1 MNPKSW
7 VLSQAVGW
15 FGGQWRSWPKC
26 FGTKFA
32 DNARPKQAVQ
42 SSTKK
47 SFKCLWRSFGLYKI
61 VPKRPEMSS
70 GCYKSQSFFFP
81 KTSKNPIQAGNPK
94 LNDTSFTP
102 DEFARAKKIKSK
114 CSQPKYFWEEKGL
127 RLITAK
133 LQFMVFQKYCSEK
146 SEMHYWYIT
155 HDIKEISEKILK
167 FQQCVPSQNP
177 TNHPICCNLVFQ
189 CLCTEKK
196 IQKFQW
202 KFVKTLLINS
212 FKLYSAEP
220 YILIYTNIF
229 KYICSEMCR
238 NSFHSS
244 DWRILRNILT
254 GNFTTVKLE
263 YWCKEQ

>member
-81 KTSKNPIQAGNPK
+81 KTSKNPIQPGNPK

-146 SEMHYWYIT
+146 SEMHYWYII

-167 FQQCVPSQNP
+167 FQQCVPSQSP
-177 TNHPICCNLVFQ
+177 TNHPNYCHLIYQ
-189 CLCTEKK
+189 CLCTQKK
-196 IQKFQW
+196 ITPVPGLFSVLNFLPDRFGDFFGTKFSLRPVPRLFSVP
-202 KFVKTLLINS
+202 KNFETG
-212 FKLYSAEP
+212 
-220 YILIYTNIF
+220 
-229 KYICSEMCR
+229 
-238 NSFHSS
+238 S
-244 DWRILRNILT
+244 DTIKKN
-254 GNFTTVKLE
+254 
-263 YWCKEQ
+263 